1 MHATDALSGLLQAFE
16 SLSAQVQQFS
26 SFTPIHPVEKEQ
38 LLHRSRLLHEALL
51 VLQVVTADDL
61 AARAAD
67 ARAHA
72 TDELKSISEELEK
85 EVAKARNKAEAAL
98 NQLETEMIERKRL
111 LQEKYAAESAKI
123 EQERL
128 GADRNNQ
135 ELHPPQSEA
144 AVEAETNWKLELE
157 PRPDLLPEETAKE
170 EIVAIERIV
179 LEVPSQKD
187 KPAQVQYENFSIE
200 AVLNASGEKDLIL
213 THLKLKPIQ
222 DLKTGIGLNEK
233 FLFIRELFANDHQ
246 AYAEAVDQLN
256 AKISV
261 ADAESYI
268 ASELLPRYG
277 WNLENE
283 ALVNFLHLIFRRFSS

>member
-1 MHATDALSGLLQAFE
+1 MHAIDALTGLLQAFE

-26 SFTPIHPVEKEQ
+26 SATPIHPVEKEQ

-51 VLQVVTADDL
+51 ALPAIAADEL
-61 AARAAD
+61 AAKAAE
-67 ARAHA
+67 ARLQAA
-72 TDELKSISEELEK
+72 DELKTISEELEK

-98 NQLETEMIERKRL
+98 NQLELEMIERKRL

-123 EQERL
+123 EQERQVT
-128 GADRNNQ
+128 ATNIQ
-135 ELHPPQSEA
+135 EVHPPQPEA
-144 AVEAETNWKLELE
+144 TLELE
-157 PRPDLLPEETAKE
+157 TNPQLEAEVTSDSLPENVTKQ
-170 EIVAIERIV
+170 EIVALERIV
-179 LEVPSQKD
+179 IEVPSEKD
-187 KPAQVQYENFSIE
+187 KPAKVHYENFSIE

-256 AKISV
+256 AKASV

-277 WNLENE
+277 WNLEHE
-283 ALVNFLHLIFRRFSS
+283 ALVNFLHLIFRRFSN

>member
-1 MHATDALSGLLQAFE
+1 MHAIDALTGLLQAFE

-26 SFTPIHPVEKEQ
+26 SATPIHPVEKEQ

-51 VLQVVTADDL
+51 ALPAIAADEL
-61 AARAAD
+61 AAKAAE
-67 ARAHA
+67 ARLQA
-72 TDELKSISEELEK
+72 TDELKTISEELEK

-98 NQLETEMIERKRL
+98 NQLELEMIERKRL

-123 EQERL
+123 EQEHQVI
-128 GADRNNQ
+128 ATNIQ
-135 ELHPPQSEA
+135 EVHPPQPEA
-144 AVEAETNWKLELE
+144 TLELE
-157 PRPDLLPEETAKE
+157 TNPQLEPEEKSDSLPENVTKQ
-170 EIVAIERIV
+170 EILALERIV
-179 LEVPSQKD
+179 IEVPSQKD
-187 KPAQVQYENFSIE
+187 KPAKVQYENFSIE

-256 AKISV
+256 AKASV

-277 WNLENE
+277 WNLEHE
-283 ALVNFLHLIFRRFSS
+283 ALVNFLHLIFRRFSN

>member
-1 MHATDALSGLLQAFE
+1 MHATDALTGLLQAFE

-26 SFTPIHPVEKEQ
+26 SATPIHSVEKEQ

-51 VLQVVTADDL
+51 GLQVVAAADL
-61 AARAAD
+61 AAKAAE
-67 ARAHA
+67 ARVQAA
-72 TDELKSISEELEK
+72 DELKAISEELEK

-98 NQLETEMIERKRL
+98 NQLEIEMIERKRL
-111 LQEKYAAESAKI
+111 LEEKFAADSATIALKHHVAASTI
-123 EQERL
+123 QDEKSAEPEL
-128 GADRNNQ
+128 AVEPDINQ
-135 ELHPPQSEA
+135 QPEVEA
-144 AVEAETNWKLELE
+144 APESLPIEA
-157 PRPDLLPEETAKE
+157 AKE
-170 EIVAIERIV
+170 EIVEIERMV
-179 LEVPSQKD
+179 LEMPAQKD
-187 KPAQVQYENFSIE
+187 KPVQVQYENFSIE
-200 AVLNASGEKDLIL
+200 SILQASGEKDLIL

-256 AKISV
+256 AKASV

-277 WNLENE
+277 WNLEHE

>member
-1 MHATDALSGLLQAFE
+1 MHATDALTGLLQAFE

-26 SFTPIHPVEKEQ
+26 SATPIHSVEKEQ

-51 VLQVVTADDL
+51 GLQVVAADDL
-61 AARAAD
+61 AAKAAE
-67 ARAHA
+67 ARSIAA
-72 TDELKSISEELEK
+72 EELKSISEELER
-85 EVAKARNKAEAAL
+85 EVAKARNKVEAAL
-98 NQLETEMIERKRL
+98 NQLEMEMIERKRL
-111 LQEKYAAESAKI
+111 LEEKFAADSAAIAREHQVVATTIQDEKSVEPELTVEPEIDQQPEVEVAPDVLPI
-123 EQERL
+123 E
-128 GADRNNQ
+128 A
-135 ELHPPQSEA
+135 
-144 AVEAETNWKLELE
+144 
-157 PRPDLLPEETAKE
+157 AKE
-170 EIVAIERIV
+170 EIVEIERMV

-187 KPAQVQYENFSIE
+187 KPVQVQYEHFSIE

-256 AKISV
+256 AKASV

-277 WNLENE
+277 WNLEHE

>member
-1 MHATDALSGLLQAFE
+1 MHATDALTGLLQAFE

-26 SFTPIHPVEKEQ
+26 SATPIHPVEKEQ

-51 VLQVVTADDL
+51 GLQVVDADDL
-61 AARAAD
+61 AAKAAE
-67 ARAHA
+67 AQSNAA
-72 TDELKSISEELEK
+72 DELKAISEELEK

-98 NQLETEMIERKRL
+98 NQLELEMIERKRL

-123 EQERL
+123 EQERQVT
-128 GADRNNQ
+128 AANSQ
-135 ELHPPQSEA
+135 EVHTSQPEA
-144 AVEAETNWKLELE
+144 AEESETNSQLEEE
-157 PRPDLLPEETAKE
+157 PRPDLLREETTKE
-170 EIVAIERIV
+170 EMVAIERIV

-187 KPAQVQYENFSIE
+187 KPAKVQYENFSIE

-256 AKISV
+256 AKASV
-261 ADAESYI
+261 ADAELYI
-268 ASELLPRYG
+268 AGELLPRYG
-277 WNLENE
+277 WNLEHE
-283 ALVNFLHLIFRRFSS
+283 ALVNFLHLIFRRFSN